1 MGSIVTLMNCIVI
14 LLMLVTVALLV
25 FIFLMRKGKIKMKKN
40 EDEIDYTY
48 IKKKDVKDYIKFD
61 AVIQAKDYMP
71 NSNKEDGV
79 IVMDGHNRFVAGIE
93 VKGFNFYNASVEVQA
108 STIAGME
115 NLIEVFK
122 SPIQFRQSTKKVDL
136 EDKVRYY
143 RHKGELL
150 KDDLQ
155 ELNLEIVRLHQK
167 MERYSGDAE
176 ALKLYAEKE
185 EEIKRQIVTKEW
197 QANES
202 KSLENY
208 ITTLVEYGALEYYQC
223 YFFEW
228 IFDPMLYNAS
238 ELSREEIYQTAC
250 NELETVGNIYIDSL
264 RRSSV
269 SGRRMSKR
277 DILEEM
283 RAHNQPLTSRDYP
296 FEDFWQGTMEHSMI
310 KVEG

>member
-115 NLIEVFK
+115 NLIEVF
-122 SPIQFRQSTKKVDL
+122 
-136 EDKVRYY
+136 
-143 RHKGELL
+143 
-150 KDDLQ
+150 
-155 ELNLEIVRLHQK
+155 
-167 MERYSGDAE
+167 
-176 ALKLYAEKE
+176 
-185 EEIKRQIVTKEW
+185 
-197 QANES
+197 
-202 KSLENY
+202 
-208 ITTLVEYGALEYYQC
+208 
-223 YFFEW
+223 
-228 IFDPMLYNAS
+228 
-238 ELSREEIYQTAC
+238 
-250 NELETVGNIYIDSL
+250 
-264 RRSSV
+264 
-269 SGRRMSKR
+269 
-277 DILEEM
+277 
-283 RAHNQPLTSRDYP
+283 
-296 FEDFWQGTMEHSMI
+296 
-310 KVEG
+310 

>member
-14 LLMLVTVALLV
+14 LLMLVAVGLVV
-25 FIFLMRKGKIKMKKN
+25 FIYLMKKGKIKMKKN

-79 IVMDGHNRFVAGIE
+79 IVLDGHNRFVAGIE

-150 KDDLQ
+150 RDELQ

-197 QANES
+197 QANEA

-283 RAHNQPLTSRDYP
+283 RAHNQPLTARDYP